1 MALDESK
8 NEEDVLEEIKGI
20 KVVYVKQLK
29 PHLDEAV
36 IDYADKWYQKGF
48 RIIDAYS
55 GSC

>member
-20 KVVYVKQLK
+20 KVVFVKQLK